1 MSNIVLKNVCK
12 SYDKEHYAVQ
22 DFSLE
27 IPDRE
32 FVIFVGPSG
41 CGKSTTLRMIAGLEE
56 ITRGE
61 LWIDGQLC
69 NYVEAK
75 DRDLSMVFQN
85 YALYPNMTVYE
96 NMAFSLKIR
105 KQPKDEVDKKVHE
118 AAKMLGIEH
127 LLDRRPAAL
136 SGGQKQRVAIG
147 SAIMRRPKA
156 FLMDEPLSN
165 LDAKLRALHLAMNA
179 KAKRKK
185 MLQKTALVTMNLIVC
200 LFMLFPLL
208 YTISVAFMP
217 SGELYT
223 MAMNIVPKHPT
234 LENFVEAFHKIPLV
248 RFVLN
253 SFLVAGSITLG
264 QIVTCSLAAFAFSF
278 LDFKGK
284 NILFMLVMA
293 TMMVPGEAT
302 IISNYLTVGSLGLL
316 DTYIVLILPSLTS
329 AMGIFLFRQFYMTF
343 PISLYESAKLDGCGN
358 LRFIVKILMPL
369 TKSAMGAM
377 AVYTFI
383 NAWNMYMWPLL
394 VTGSDSKRTVQIGIS
409 MLNSVDAQSIT
420 LMLAGVVM
428 IIIPSISIFI
438 VGQKALIKGMF
449 SGAVK
454 G

>member
-56 ITRGE
+56 ITSGE

-165 LDAKLRALHLAMNA
+165 LDAKLRAQMRVELAKLHKELKTTVIYVTHDQTEAMTLGT
-179 KAKRKK
+179 KI
-185 MLQKTALVTMNLIVC
+185 IV
-200 LFMLFPLL
+200 MKDGVVQQADTPEQI
-208 YTISVAFMP
+208 YR
-217 SGELYT
+217 
-223 MAMNIVPKHPT
+223 HPA
-234 LENFVEAFHKIPLV
+234 NKF
-248 RFVLN
+248 
-253 SFLVAGSITLG
+253 VAGFIGSPSMNFFEAKVSALG
-264 QIVTCSLAAFAFSF
+264 EKKNKAVLSFGENQEKMVIIDGPRGEVLARSRN
-278 LDFKGK
+278 GQHV
-284 NILFMLVMA
+284 I
-293 TMMVPGEAT
+293 
-302 IISNYLTVGSLGLL
+302 
-316 DTYIVLILPSLTS
+316 
-329 AMGIFLFRQFYMTF
+329 MGIRPEDITD
-343 PISLYESAKLDGCGN
+343 YEN
-358 LRFIVKILMPL
+358 
-369 TKSAMGAM
+369 
-377 AVYTFI
+377 
-383 NAWNMYMWPLL
+383 
-394 VTGSDSKRTVQIGIS
+394 
-409 MLNSVDAQSIT
+409 
-420 LMLAGVVM
+420 
-428 IIIPSISIFI
+428 
-438 VGQKALIKGMF
+438 
-449 SGAVK
+449 AVK
-454 G
+454 GGFERSSIGITERITAREMLGSEVFLYFDECDTNYSVRLKPNNTTQPNEKMTFYFNPNKVHIFDCNTEENLF